1 MTHCPSCG
9 AFPGNDHHEACT
21 IRARGLRNRDRSESI
36 QKLIDENQ
44 HLRSQL
50 AEARELLDDQARLLF
65 WGEALM
71 RSMSGWPATH
81 PNEFTDW
88 KEDWRIAR
96 DKYKAL
102 AGGGE

>member
-1 MTHCPSCG
+1 MAHCPSCG
-9 AFPGNDHHEACT
+9 ALPGNDHHEACT

-44 HLRSQL
+44 RLRK
-50 AEARELLDDQARLLF
+50 AMDNQARLLF

-81 PNEFTDW
+81 PAEFTDW
-88 KEDWRIAR
+88 KEEWRVAR
-96 DKYKAL
+96 EQYKDL
-102 AGGGE
+102 AGGEE